1 MDNKT
6 HPTTL
11 VIFGASG
18 DLTQRK
24 LIPALFSLSQKGML
38 PAYTR
43 IVGFARR
50 EWDHDQFRALLLEG
64 MQKYAPTLL
73 DEAAW
78 TTFAQHI
85 FYVQGNLDVPE
96 DYDKLQTYLGEL
108 EGKPANRLYYLAT
121 SPEFFTVIVEQLGSR
136 KMDEPQDGTWCHIV
150 IEKPFGHDLA
160 SALDLNQKVQ
170 AVFKEEQVYRI
181 DHYLGKETVQ
191 NLLTFRFANTIF
203 EPLWNRN
210 YVDHVQITNAETVDV
225 GHRAGYYEESGVV
238 RDMFQNHLLQLV
250 SLTAMEPPATFN
262 AKALRDETVKVLHAI
277 SPIHMRDTVWGQYRK
292 YRDAEGVVPNSRT
305 PTFLAIKLFVD
316 NWRWQGVPFYVR
328 SGKALAKRTTEITLQ
343 FKQVPHLLFPDNTTL
358 SPNRLSI
365 CIQPDEGIHLTFE
378 TKIPGGGMRSKS
390 VDMDFHYGEISDQAL
405 PDAYERLLLDAIKGD
420 ASLFTR
426 SDGIERA
433 WQLVDPLLQA
443 WERKEGPPLAFYESG
458 TWGPAEAD
466 ELLSDHGRTWLL
478 GCNDC

>member
-136 KMDEPQDGTWCHIV
+136 KMDEPQGGTWCHIV

-160 SALDLNQKVQ
+160 SALDLN
-170 AVFKEEQVYRI
+170 
-181 DHYLGKETVQ
+181 
-191 NLLTFRFANTIF
+191 
-203 EPLWNRN
+203 
-210 YVDHVQITNAETVDV
+210 
-225 GHRAGYYEESGVV
+225 
-238 RDMFQNHLLQLV
+238 
-250 SLTAMEPPATFN
+250 
-262 AKALRDETVKVLHAI
+262 
-277 SPIHMRDTVWGQYRK
+277 
-292 YRDAEGVVPNSRT
+292 
-305 PTFLAIKLFVD
+305 
-316 NWRWQGVPFYVR
+316 
-328 SGKALAKRTTEITLQ
+328 
-343 FKQVPHLLFPDNTTL
+343 
-358 SPNRLSI
+358 
-365 CIQPDEGIHLTFE
+365 
-378 TKIPGGGMRSKS
+378 
-390 VDMDFHYGEISDQAL
+390 
-405 PDAYERLLLDAIKGD
+405 
-420 ASLFTR
+420 
-426 SDGIERA
+426 
-433 WQLVDPLLQA
+433 
-443 WERKEGPPLAFYESG
+443 
-458 TWGPAEAD
+458 
-466 ELLSDHGRTWLL
+466 
-478 GCNDC
+478 